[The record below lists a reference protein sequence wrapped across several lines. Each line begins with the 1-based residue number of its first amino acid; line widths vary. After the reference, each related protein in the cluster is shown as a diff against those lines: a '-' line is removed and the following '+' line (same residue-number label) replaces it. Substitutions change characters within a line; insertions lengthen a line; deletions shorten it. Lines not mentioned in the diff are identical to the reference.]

1 MAQTNDQDKG
11 VKQCPAGTIL
21 FREGED
27 GDRLYVIKSG
37 LVRLTKRSMQ
47 KEILVEELGAGEFCG
62 ELSLVTSQPR
72 TVTAVVAEDAALI
85 QIDASQFEQMVRS
98 NSDISLRMLKKM
110 SQRLTHTHWRIS
122 TLSFRTTMAR
132 LVHQLRSEA
141 LRSGRDMVSLTA
153 LPDNLAE
160 LLDLELGELKRL
172 LGQLV
177 RDELISID
185 ARGYFQILDPMQL
198 ERYLTYLEL
207 QDRFEFTGVSA
218 RRGAGA

>member
-85 QIDASQFEQMVRS
+85 QIDAAQFEQMVRS

-141 LRSGRDMVSLTA
+141 LRSGRDMVSLTP

-177 RDELISID
+177 RDELISVD

-207 QDRFEFTGVSA
+207 QDRFEFTAASP
-218 RRGAGA
+218 RRSAGA